1 MESAEKLLKKMF
13 SLFHSSIIESN
24 IEKPKKHGIIQYMGG
39 DYFDNWENN
48 INEPLNE
55 PLNLVL
61 QIIRENKYITY
72 NEIAVKIKKSRSTV
86 LRYIQKLKS
95 TGKIIRHGADK
106 DGYWETVE

>member
-1 MESAEKLLKKMF
+1 MVNCELHGKNFEENFF
-13 SLFHSSIIESN
+13 SLSFQHDSKQYCKIKKTCYNSI
-24 IEKPKKHGIIQYMGG
+24 HGG

-48 INEPLNE
+48 INEPLN
-55 PLNLVL
+55 LVL
-61 QIIRENKYITY
+61 QIIKENKYITY

-86 LRYIQKLKS
+86 LRYIQKLRS